1 MFLGSIASMTSNL
14 ITLQG
19 EINSVCNTKAQWH
32 RLSTAPAKTGI
43 ISFAGSPNRTAKNQI
58 VLTTLT
64 LLLIGFSVVTCVML
78 QLVYCLFLPNL
89 RKSWLSMLACCLLLS
104 ALAALQILH
113 AEHLLSGLHLV
124 SLQPYLSLLFLV
136 PTAFFFFSRAVLLP
150 DHPSRPILLLHWVP
164 FVASVFI
171 ASLVEL
177 PAAFLLGAAYCVW
190 LSRKIYGMRTQR
202 SRFRF
207 EIFFFGLFSLLAIGV
222 LLLGFAIN
230 QIDQSTFVLAHANA
244 IGLALVLVVAA
255 LIIFPELLSDI
266 DAIAKLAYA
275 NSTLTHVDTRAAV
288 TRLETLMKSEK
299 IFQNEELSLSVLA
312 EQLADSVNHM
322 LVVGFYLLNLGF
334 VLFKMRTNVDIPNFE
349 QMLVYLSSSIGFV
362 LMVLGAAH
370 FFNLY
375 VISMFRRSQMNKKHQ
390 AV

>member
-1 MFLGSIASMTSNL
+1 
-14 ITLQG
+14 
-19 EINSVCNTKAQWH
+19 
-32 RLSTAPAKTGI
+32 
-43 ISFAGSPNRTAKNQI
+43 
-58 VLTTLT
+58 
-64 LLLIGFSVVTCVML
+64 ML

-89 RKSWLSMLACCLLLS
+89 RKSWLSMLSCCLLLS

-113 AEHLLSGLHLV
+113 AEHLFSGLDLV

-150 DHPSRPILLLHWVP
+150 DHPPRPILILHWVP

-171 ASLVEL
+171 ASPVEL

-190 LSRKIYGMRTQR
+190 LSRKIYGIRTQR

-230 QIDQSTFVLAHANA
+230 QIDQSNFVLAYANA

-288 TRLETLMKSEK
+288 ARLDTLMKSEK

-312 EQLADSVNHM
+312 EQLALSSHQLSELVNTEYGIGFSRLVRKHRVEEAKRLLLDEPQSSV
-322 LVVGFYLLNLGF
+322 LSIGLEVGF
-334 VLFKMRTNVDIPNFE
+334 
-349 QMLVYLSSSIGFV
+349 
-362 LMVLGAAH
+362 
-370 FFNLY
+370 
-375 VISMFRRSQMNKKHQ
+375 RSQSNFYTAFKEFTGISPGQ
-390 AV
+390 FRADPDEPVPE